1 MCPDTGV
8 QTNFYMQIPSLS
20 QSRNLRYF
28 TFFYLYF
35 MQGVPAGFALTAIA
49 NYLTGSG
56 ISSSAIGTFVGIVGL
71 PWILQFVWG
80 PLIDRYQYSV
90 VGHRKHWVVLTQFAA
105 FGASLFLLLVH
116 DPANQLSLVS
126 ALFFTHSVFAS
137 VQDASVDAIA
147 ISLCPEDERG
157 RVNAFMR
164 GGFLLGI
171 SFGAAVLSFV
181 LHRYGFRFAAGVQSA
196 FLLLLTIVFFVT
208 RLEPGDKLLP
218 RFSRKGK
225 EEKELPENPHL
236 GRLFRRLWE
245 AATQPESL
253 RLFLLIA
260 VVYFCFS
267 VFIRS
272 FSFHLVRVVG
282 WPDQDLSVLQGSWGS
297 LLTFVVVIAGGTI
310 ADKIGPQKL
319 QRIVLI
325 VLGTYLLLFNALSP
339 FWNHRSFTTGGLLFW
354 SLADPLYSVAAFP
367 ILMILCK
374 NEIAG
379 SQFTA
384 YMALIN
390 FCDVLGSYFSG
401 WMLHWVAAPWLGIG
415 CGVVLLLML
424 LMMQRQQL
432 PVIATEK
439 ARA

>member
-1 MCPDTGV
+1 ML
-8 QTNFYMQIPSLS
+8 QFSSLS

-35 MQGVPAGFALTAIA
+35 MQGIPAGFALTAIA
-49 NYLTGSG
+49 NYLTGKS
-56 ISSSAIGTFVGIVGL
+56 ISSSSIGTFVGIVGL

-90 VGHRKHWVVLTQFAA
+90 VGHRKHWVLLTQIAA
-105 FGASLFLLLVH
+105 FGASLLLLLVH
-116 DPANQLSLVS
+116 EPASQLQLVS

-137 VQDASVDAIA
+137 VQDASVDAMA
-147 ISLCPEDERG
+147 ISLCPEEERG

-171 SFGAAVLSFV
+171 SFGAAVLSAV
-181 LHRYGFRFAAGVQSA
+181 MHRYGFRAAAGVQSA
-196 FLLLLTIVFFVT
+196 FLLLLTLVFFFT
-208 RLEPGDKLLP
+208 KLQPGDKLLP
-218 RFSRKGK
+218 QFSRKQRD
-225 EEKELPENPHL
+225 EKAVFENPHL
-236 GRLFRRLWE
+236 GRLFRSLWQ
-245 AATQPESL
+245 AAIRQESL

-260 VVYFCFS
+260 VGYFCFS

-297 LLTFVVVIAGGTI
+297 LVTFVVVIAGGTI

-319 QRIVLI
+319 QRTVLI
-325 VLGTYLLLFNALSP
+325 ILGTYLVLFNSLSFLWHVRP
-339 FWNHRSFTTGGLLFW
+339 FTVGGLLFW

-374 NEIAG
+374 DEIAG

-401 WMLHWVAAPWLGIG
+401 WMLHWVAAPWLGVG
-415 CGVVLLLML
+415 CGLVLWGSLVAIKKKESIVVA
-424 LMMQRQQL
+424 RERIE
-432 PVIATEK
+432 PV
-439 ARA
+439 

>member
-1 MCPDTGV
+1 
-8 QTNFYMQIPSLS
+8 MQIPALS

-35 MQGVPAGFALTAIA
+35 MQGIPAGFALTAIA
-49 NYLTGSG
+49 NYLTGRG
-56 ISSSAIGTFVGIVGL
+56 IASSAIGSFVGIVGL

-90 VGHRKHWVVLTQFAA
+90 VGHRKHWVLLTQLAA
-105 FGASLFLLLVH
+105 FGASLFLLLVN
-116 DPANQLSLVS
+116 DPASQLQLVS

-137 VQDASVDAIA
+137 VQDASVDAMA
-147 ISLCPEDERG
+147 ISLCPAAERG

-171 SFGAAVLSFV
+171 SFGAAVLSAA
-181 LHRYGFRFAAGVQSA
+181 LHYYSFRVAAGVQST
-196 FLLLLTIVFFVT
+196 FLLLLTLVFFFT
-208 RLEPGDKLLP
+208 KLEPGDRLLP
-218 RFSRKGK
+218 DFSRKRN
-225 EEKELPENPHL
+225 EEKDVPENPL
-236 GRLFRRLWE
+236 LRRLFRDLWQ
-245 AATQPESL
+245 AAIRQESL
-253 RLFLLIA
+253 KVFLLIA
-260 VVYFCFS
+260 VGYFCFS

-319 QRIVLI
+319 QRTVLI
-325 VLGTYLLLFNALSP
+325 VLGTYLILFNALSP
-339 FWNHRSFTTGGLLFW
+339 LWHLRPFTTGGLLFW

-367 ILMILCK
+367 ILMTLCK
-374 NEIAG
+374 DEIAG

-390 FCDVLGSYFSG
+390 FCDVIGSYFSG
-401 WMLHWVAAPWLGIG
+401 WMLHWVAAPTLGIG
-415 CGVVLLLML
+415 CGLVLWASLVMI
-424 LMMQRQQL
+424 RW
-432 PVIATEK
+432 K
-439 ARA
+439 ARVAVARV